1 MKKTTVKRPYE
12 APTAKALGE
21 FRTETGLLGRH
32 GNDRLILSKN

>member
-12 APTAKALGE
+12 APKVTVLGG
-21 FRTETGLLGRH
+21 FRTETGLLGRS